1 VRITHHPTYDPAA
14 SFLKS
19 TVPSIPLSMSM
30 LENAARNPIVAA
42 MQTKTLKSDLLLLL
56 AAFFWGTT
64 FVAQRLGMEHIGP
77 MTYNALRFA
86 VGALTLLPVI
96 LAFRASRNGGAG
108 DHGAQPPSA
117 VSLGDHPR
125 RRGRYFLLCG
135 GLLAGLALFG
145 GASMQQ
151 IGLIYTTAGKAAF
164 ITSLYVVLVPIAGL
178 LLGQRCGWAI
188 WMGAGLAVAGLYLL
202 SITESFTIARG
213 DLLVLIGA
221 FFWTSHVLLIGYLAR
236 RANPLHI
243 AALQFIA
250 CSILS
255 LLAAVPFETITLP
268 ALRAAALSILY
279 AGVFSAGVAFTLQ
292 VICQRTSPPAHAAL
306 VMSLE
311 TVFAVLSGYLILHE
325 RLTPRDLAG
334 CAFMF
339 AGLIVVQLPLLLGS
353 HATTRGDWT

>member
-1 VRITHHPTYDPAA
+1 
-14 SFLKS
+14 
-19 TVPSIPLSMSM
+19 MG
-30 LENAARNPIVAA
+30 NPIVAA

-77 MTYNALRFA
+77 MIYNALRFA
-86 VGALTLLPVI
+86 VGALTLVPVI
-96 LAFRASRNGGAG
+96 LAFRTSRNGGAS
-108 DHGAQPPSA
+108 DHVGQPPSA
-117 VSLGDHPR
+117 VERTSDDP
-125 RRGRYFLLCG
+125 RGRGRSFLLWG

-151 IGLIYTTAGKAAF
+151 IGLIYTTAGKASF

-178 LLGQRCGWAI
+178 FLGQRCGWAV
-188 WMGAGLAVAGLYLL
+188 WVGAGLAVAGLYLL

-213 DLLVLIGA
+213 DLFILIGA
-221 FFWTSHVLLIGYLAR
+221 FFWTIHVLLIGYLAR
-236 RANPLHI
+236 RANPIYI
-243 AALQFIA
+243 ACIQFIV

-268 ALRAAALSILY
+268 AIRAAALPILY
-279 AGVFSAGVAFTLQ
+279 SGIFSAGVAFTLQ
-292 VICQRTSPPAHAAL
+292 VICQRTSPPAHAAI

-311 TVFAVLSGYLILHE
+311 TVFAALSGYLILHE

-334 CAFMF
+334 CALMF
-339 AGLIVVQLPLLLGS
+339 AGLLVVQLPLLLRP
-353 HATTRGDWT
+353 AADRVPAR

>member
-1 VRITHHPTYDPAA
+1 
-14 SFLKS
+14 
-19 TVPSIPLSMSM
+19 
-30 LENAARNPIVAA
+30 

-64 FVAQRLGMEHIGP
+64 FVAQRMGMDHLGP

-96 LAFRASRNGGAG
+96 LAFRTTVGWGLPHDAG
-108 DHGAQPPSA
+108 H
-117 VSLGDHPR
+117 R
-125 RRGRYFLLCG
+125 FLLGG

-151 IGLIYTTAGKAAF
+151 IGLVYTTAGKAGF

-178 LLGQRCGWAI
+178 ALGHKCGWAI
-188 WMGAGLAVAGLYLL
+188 WLGAGLAVAGLYLL

-221 FFWTSHVLLIGYLAR
+221 FFWTIHVLLIGYLAR

-243 AALQFIA
+243 AGIQFLA

-255 LLAAVPFETITLP
+255 LLAAVPFETVTLP
-268 ALRAAALSILY
+268 AVRAATLPILY
-279 AGVFSAGVAFTLQ
+279 AGIFSAGVAFTLQ
-292 VICQRTSPPAHAAL
+292 VICQRTSPPAHAAI

-311 TVFAVLSGYLILHE
+311 TVFAALSGYLILHE
-325 RLTPRDLAG
+325 RFTPRDLGG
-334 CAFMF
+334 CTLIF
-339 AGLIVVQLPLLLGS
+339 AALIVVQLPLLL
-353 HATTRGDWT
+353 TPDPQRGEASREP